1 MKWPSLESLYD
12 DTKQV
17 ILRFPLQVVVTL
29 LAILTCF
36 TLIDFKGNTTAQWNL
51 LEVLFLCN
59 LALVLLLSADLFA
72 EANKLDKVKQWG
84 LRLLCLAVC
93 ALLYFTLQP
102 HLNNA
107 DKFRIGLLAFSFHL
121 LVAFAPF
128 IKQGNL
134 HGFWEYN
141 KLLFLRILMA
151 GLYAAVLFAGL
162 SIALVAINGLFNV
175 KIESAVYLR
184 LLTVV
189 GIGFTTLF
197 FLAGVPADFN
207 KINTTQGPYPKGLK
221 IFTQY
226 VLIPLLTIYL
236 VILLVYEAKILISWE
251 LPKGMVSTLILGYSV
266 FGVLSLLLVYP
277 IKEQEGNGWIR
288 LFSRWFYLM
297 MIPLVVLLLLA
308 VWKRVS
314 NYGITEP
321 RYILIILALWLSI
334 ITGYFLISRKDNIKI
349 IPVSLCILALL
360 ATYGPQSAFSVSR
373 YSQTQRLKKLINAKD
388 APALREKPEI
398 IRYLV
403 LNHGLETLQPFT
415 NADLQQVNQSIEQR
429 TNLLKRSSYQQEN
442 DLVDTAYALLKIN
455 KATAA
460 KGRRSMVSFVAREEG
475 VVAIK
480 GFDYVI
486 PVNSYALKFDG
497 TLNGTPLNID
507 ALANNEFHVKMAN
520 EPLLVIDT
528 KPAADAI
535 RKAYLEGKLIQ
546 KANGNN
552 TYLPDNGIS
561 INANGKRY
569 IFTLLITELTLSL
582 DEDWDDGSYNYKGF
596 LLVKIK

>member
-1 MKWPSLESLYD
+1 MKWPSLQSLFN
-12 DTKQV
+12 DTRQV

-29 LAILTCF
+29 LAILTSF
-36 TLIDFKGNTTAQWNL
+36 TLIDFKGNATTEWNL
-51 LEVLFLCN
+51 IELLFLCN

-72 EANKLDKVKQWG
+72 EASKLGKVKKWS
-84 LRLLCLAVC
+84 LRLLCLAIC
-93 ALLYFTLQP
+93 TLLYFTLQP

-128 IKQGNL
+128 VKQGNL

-162 SIALVAINGLFNV
+162 SIALIAINGLFNV

-184 LLTVV
+184 LLAVV
-189 GIGFTTLF
+189 GMGFTTLF

-207 KINTTQGPYPKGLK
+207 KINTIQDPYPKGLK

-226 VLIPLLTIYL
+226 VLIPLLSIYL

-308 VWKRVS
+308 VWKRVG

-373 YSQTQRLKKLINAKD
+373 YSQIQRLKKLIDAKD
-388 APALREKPEI
+388 ARALREKPEI

-403 LNHGLETLQPFT
+403 LNHGLETLQSFT
-415 NADLQQVNQSIEQR
+415 NADLPKLNQNMEQR
-429 TNLLKRSSYQQEN
+429 AALSKRSSYQLEN
-442 DLVDTAYALLKIN
+442 DLVDTAYALLKVD
-455 KATAA
+455 KTAA
-460 KGRRSMVSFVAREEG
+460 KGRRSAVFVVAQEQG

-480 GFDYVI
+480 GFDYVV
-486 PVNSYALKFDG
+486 PVDSYAAKFEG
-497 TLNGTPLNID
+497 TLNG
-507 ALANNEFHVKMAN
+507 ALLKVEKVGNNNLSVKIADQ
-520 EPLLVIDT
+520 PAVVIDVNATVNAFKNVDQLPGDGIRVTVNT
-528 KPAADAI
+528 K
-535 RKAYLEGKLIQ
+535 Q
-546 KANGNN
+546 H
-552 TYLPDNGIS
+552 
-561 INANGKRY
+561 
-569 IFTLLITELTLSL
+569 ELTLVIKELNYST
-582 DEDWDDGSYNYKGF
+582 DPDGEEDLNYKGY
-596 LLVKIK
+596 LLFKIK

>member
-1 MKWPSLESLYD
+1 MKWPSLQSLFND
-12 DTKQV
+12 IQRV
-17 ILRFPLQVVVTL
+17 ILRFPLQVLVTL
-29 LAILTCF
+29 LAILTSF
-36 TLIDFKGNTTAQWNL
+36 KLIDFKGNATAEWNL
-51 LEVLFLCN
+51 MELLFLCN
-59 LALVLLLSADLFA
+59 LALVFLLSADLFA
-72 EANKLDKVKQWG
+72 EASKLDKVKKWS
-84 LRLLCLAVC
+84 LRLLCLAIC
-93 ALLYFTLQP
+93 TLLYFTLQP

-134 HGFWEYN
+134 PGFWEYN
-141 KLLFLRILMA
+141 KLLFLRILTA

-162 SIALVAINGLFNV
+162 SIALVAVNGLFNV

-207 KINTTQGPYPKGLK
+207 KINTIQDPYPKGLK

-226 VLIPLLTIYL
+226 VLIPLLSIYL
-236 VILLVYEAKILISWE
+236 VILLVYEAKILVSWE

-308 VWKRVS
+308 VWKRVG

-373 YSQTQRLKKLINAKD
+373 YSQIQRLKKLINAKD
-388 APALREKPEI
+388 ARALREKPEI

-403 LNHGLETLQPFT
+403 LNHGLETLQSFT
-415 NADLQQVNQSIEQR
+415 NADLPKLNQNMEQR
-429 TNLLKRSSYQQEN
+429 AALSKRSSYQLEN
-442 DLVDTAYALLKIN
+442 DLVDTAYALLKVD
-455 KATAA
+455 KTAA
-460 KGRRSMVSFVAREEG
+460 KGRRSAVFVVAQEQG

-480 GFDYVI
+480 GFDYVV
-486 PVNSYALKFDG
+486 PVDSYAAKFEG
-497 TLNGTPLNID
+497 TLNG
-507 ALANNEFHVKMAN
+507 ALLKVEKVGNNNLSVKIADQ
-520 EPLLVIDT
+520 PAVVIDVNATVNAFKNVDQLPGDGIRVTVNT
-528 KPAADAI
+528 K
-535 RKAYLEGKLIQ
+535 Q
-546 KANGNN
+546 H
-552 TYLPDNGIS
+552 
-561 INANGKRY
+561 
-569 IFTLLITELTLSL
+569 ELTLVIKELNYST
-582 DEDWDDGSYNYKGF
+582 DPDGEEDLNYKGY
-596 LLVKIK
+596 LLFKIK